1 MQPYI
6 FKENIIFYFNHCHF
20 LNTLPCCWS
29 SAGISVAVSS
39 TLFAL
44 VLIGR
49 AAFVFPIA
57 YIKNRI
63 NTRENTRIEFRSQ
76 VIIVDL

>member
-1 MQPYI
+1 
-6 FKENIIFYFNHCHF
+6 
-20 LNTLPCCWS
+20 
-29 SAGISVAVSS
+29 VSS